1 MASSVYHTIVVNS
14 TDSLMRKEALAGATI
29 IPGELLAW
37 SGSTLIPHGVDG
49 GVVGAKMVAV
59 ETLTP
64 DADLTAQ
71 IDVTYPSGD
80 TVYYVTPRSGDMLYM
95 FLATGENASIGSILT
110 SKGVTGA
117 LQVDTVDA
125 ALLENAVVG
134 VAAAALNNATGADAR
149 LLVEIV

>member
-14 TDSLMRKEALAGATI
+14 TDSLMRKEALAGGTI
-29 IPGELLAW
+29 IPGQLLTW
-37 SGSTLIPHGVDG
+37 SSGTLIPHVSAA

-64 DADLTAQ
+64 DAATTAQ

-80 TVYYVTPRSGDMLYM
+80 TVYYVTPRPGDMLYM
-95 FLATGENASIGSILT
+95 FLATGENASIGSLLT

-117 LQVDTVDA
+117 LQVTTVDTNT
-125 ALLENAVVG
+125 LENAVVG
-134 VAAAALNNATGADAR
+134 VAAVALNNATGSDAR